1 MNDKT
6 IPAMRETKRG
16 KHPNSQE
23 ALKPTQYKKGETGNA
38 GGRPQL
44 KEFAKKLSK
53 YGNEKII
60 MDSLDADLWNN
71 GVTDLGTNKEIV
83 ISKIWELARAWD
95 KDMIKLLVNL
105 DCLV

>member
-16 KHPNSQE
+16 KHPNSQK

-44 KEFAKKLSK
+44 KEFAKKLRK
-53 YGNEKII
+53 YGDKTNHLSMGDQTYKE
-60 MDSLDADLWNN
+60 
-71 GVTDLGTNKEIV
+71 GVIKEIWY
-83 ISKIWELARAWD
+83 SAYQGD
-95 KDMIKLLVNL
+95 KDMIKLLVSL